1 MTQQQLPNS
10 YTELDLANEK
20 TKLQVNDL
28 RLYYGDSL
36 ALKNINLTIPEK
48 RVTAFIGPSGCGKS
62 TLLRCF
68 QSDE

>member
-1 MTQQQLPNS
+1 MTQQQLPNA

-48 RVTAFIGPSGCGKS
+48 RVTAFIGPSG
-62 TLLRCF
+62 LW
-68 QSDE
+68 